1 MSEETLIED
10 EIDAATDAADAVDAA
25 TDDAEHES
33 GAVEAAADGETAVD
47 EDAGE
52 IVVSIGDEKP
62 AEEDDPAR
70 APAWVRDL
78 RKANREKDRRIREL
92 EQRINATAPASAAQ
106 VVVGE
111 KPTLA
116 SCNYDE
122 DKYAA
127 DLEAWHGR
135 KAEAAEQEAKARRT
149 DEDARAAWQSR
160 LNEYGAKAKALRVP
174 DFEDAEGIVQ
184 DSLNIVQQGVIL
196 NGAEN
201 PALLVYALGKHPGK
215 ARELAAIQDPVK
227 FAFAVAKLESQL
239 KTTPRKTA
247 PAPEKA
253 VRSSAPGA
261 AAIGNQLER
270 LQAEA
275 DKTGDRSKVIAYM
288 RERNKAARAA

>member
-1 MSEETLIED
+1 MQENELIADENEAAIEAGEVIENEADGVTESESGHVE
-10 EIDAATDAADAVDAA
+10 A
-25 TDDAEHES
+25 TDDAPAE
-33 GAVEAAADGETAVD
+33 

-52 IVVSIGDEKP
+52 IVVSIGDDKP
-62 AEEDDPAR
+62 TEEEDPAR

-92 EQRINATAPASAAQ
+92 EQKVASATPAAAGA

-111 KPTLA
+111 KPTL
-116 SCNYDE
+116 SGCDYDE
-122 DKYAA
+122 DKYAD

-135 KAEAAEQEAKARRT
+135 KAAAAEQEAKRARA
-149 DEDARAAWQSR
+149 DEDARSAWQAR
-160 LNEYGAKAKALRVP
+160 LTDYGTKAKALKVP

-184 DSLNIVQQGVIL
+184 DALNVVQQGVIL
-196 NGAEN
+196 NGADN

-239 KTTPRKTA
+239 KTTPRKAA
-247 PAPEKA
+247 PAPMK
-253 VRSSAPGA
+253 VLRSSGAGA
-261 AAIGNQLER
+261 AAVENTLER

-275 DKTGDRSKVIAYM
+275 DKTGDRTKVAAYL
-288 RERNKAARAA
+288 RQQQAKQSA

>member
-1 MSEETLIED
+1 MED
-10 EIDAATDAADAVDAA
+10 ELIVDDENTAEADAGEVVEDVAADNPEQESGQVEAA
-25 TDDAEHES
+25 TDDTPAE
-33 GAVEAAADGETAVD
+33 DD
-47 EDAGE
+47 GE

-62 AEEDDPAR
+62 TEEEDPAR

-92 EQRINATAPASAAQ
+92 EAKVSQAAPATAAA

-111 KPTLA
+111 KPSLA
-116 SCNYDE
+116 GCDYDE
-122 DKYAA
+122 DKYTSE
-127 DLEAWHGR
+127 LEAWHGR
-135 KAEAAEQEAKARRT
+135 KAAAAEKERKAQRA
-149 DEDARAAWQSR
+149 DEDARAAWQAR
-160 LNEYGAKAKALRVP
+160 LAEYGTKAKALRVP

-184 DSLNIVQQGVIL
+184 DSLNVIQQGVIL

-227 FAFAVAKLESQL
+227 FAFAVAKLEAQL
-239 KTTPRKTA
+239 KTTPRKAA

-253 VRSSAPGA
+253 VRASAGGA
-261 AAIGNQLER
+261 AAVENTLAR

-275 DKTGDRSKVIAYM
+275 DKTGDRSKVVAYM
-288 RERNKAARAA
+288 RQQRAKQAA